1 MTEVVDRQT
10 RLRPADRMRLLAEK
24 AVASASS
31 ISAIQSKPCT
41 PAEAEAEDDV
51 RENDEGDAAVYTA
64 DFSDFPFKSEQLS
77 LEVPLFSMEKK
88 DLETWRWASSDGKTQ
103 VEVTCGPHG
112 RATMH
117 DKDILIYCVSQ
128 IMAGLNAG
136 VRSGRTL
143 RFGARAF
150 LRATGRG
157 TRGDD
162 YVRLR
167 DSLKR
172 LKGTLI
178 TVETEG
184 GQGKNTRSARQVGF
198 LDEWLVLERGEF
210 HKKVTIEVTLSS
222 WFFSQVTRQN
232 VLTLDPSYFSLPPL
246 QRRIYEIG
254 RKHVGNQAGWL
265 VSLEQLK
272 DKTGSRVA
280 RLRKFE
286 EKIREIIDAD
296 SIPVY
301 RLGLVGKGQVKFY
314 QKDQKKFARL
324 SVKGLVPP
332 VDK

>member
-1 MTEVVDRQT
+1 MTQVVDRQT

-51 RENDEGDAAVYTA
+51 RGGDDEGDAAVYTA

-103 VEVTCGPHG
+103 VEVTCGPYG
-112 RATMH
+112 RATMF
-117 DKDILIYCVSQ
+117 DKDILIYCISQ
-128 IMAGLNAG
+128 IVAGLNTGAKP
-136 VRSGRTL
+136 GRTL

-150 LRATGRG
+150 LVATGRG

-162 YVRLR
+162 YARLR

-172 LKGTLI
+172 LKGTLVS
-178 TVETEG
+178 VET
-184 GQGKNTRSARQVGF
+184 QGEKTRSARQVGF
-198 LDEWLVLERGEF
+198 LEEWSVLERGDF
-210 HKKVTIEVTLSS
+210 HKKVTVEVTLSS
-222 WFFSQVTRQN
+222 WFFGQVTKQN
-232 VLTLDPSYFSLPPL
+232 VLTLDPSYFSLSPF
-246 QRRIYEIG
+246 QRRLYEIA
-254 RKHVGNQAGWL
+254 RKHVGNQRHWQT
-265 VSLEQLK
+265 SIEQLRE
-272 DKTGSRVA
+272 KTGSRVA

-286 EKIREIIDAD
+286 EKIKEIIDKD
-296 SIPVY
+296 SLPGY
-301 RLGLVGKGQVKFY
+301 RLALVGKGQVKLY
-314 QKDQKKFARL
+314 QKDPEKYARL
-324 SVKGLVPP
+324 SVKSLAPP